1 MLGIATVLQV
11 GVSMPQQTPAS
22 IGPVLTRALG
32 LSRPQLGLLTSAI
45 WGGMLLGMLPSGIL
59 ADRYGERRVI
69 VGGTVLL
76 AGLLLLAAQAT
87 TFPVLFG
94 LLLLASIG
102 AASSFPGSTKMIAG
116 WFRPEQRG
124 LALGV
129 RQTGV
134 TIAGVAAA
142 TILPPIAVALGW
154 QAAFRT
160 VALIVLATVACFAIF
175 YRGPATD
182 RESAGSA
189 YTSFNAGLLMRN
201 RTFVVATAYA
211 WVFMGALACSVTY
224 LGVSLHEGAGL
235 SVVEAGFVLAV
246 LQVGGIAGR
255 IGWGVL
261 SDGLGRRSPTMLL
274 AGFVGILSCSGMAL
288 LDGRVGMP
296 LVLALAFLLGLS
308 TMGWNAL
315 YITLLAEAVPAR
327 NAATALGLGLT
338 VSFSGMFVASPVF
351 GLLADRSG
359 SYALSWA
366 ALAFWAA
373 LGTAIALGIRERPVA
388 HEGEVAAAG

>member
-1 MLGIATVLQV
+1 MLGLTTALQV
-11 GVSMPQQTPAS
+11 GVSMPQQTPAA
-22 IGPVLTRALG
+22 IGPVLTPALG

-69 VGGTVLL
+69 VGGTILL
-76 AGLLLLAAQAT
+76 AGFLLLAAQAT

-102 AASSFPGSTKMIAG
+102 AASSSPGGTKVIAG
-116 WFRPEQRG
+116 WFQPKQRG
-124 LALGV
+124 MALGI

-142 TILPPIAVALGW
+142 LILPPIAVAMGW
-154 QAAFRT
+154 HAAFRT
-160 VALIVLATVACFAIF
+160 VALIVLVATACFAIF
-175 YRGPATD
+175 YREPGAGT
-182 RESAGSA
+182 ESAGVA
-189 YTSFNAGLLMRN
+189 YASFNPGQLIRN
-201 RTFVVATAYA
+201 RTFVAATAYA

-235 SVVEAGFVLAV
+235 SVVEAGFVLAM

-261 SDGLGRRSPTMLL
+261 SDRLGRRSPIMLL
-274 AGFVGILSCSGMAL
+274 AGLLGVPSCLGMAL
-288 LDGRVGMP
+288 LHGPVAMP
-296 LVLALAFLLGLS
+296 LLLALAFMLGSS

-315 YITLLAEAVPAR
+315 YITLVAEAVPAHG
-327 NAATALGLGLT
+327 AATALGLGLT
-338 VSFSGMFVASPVF
+338 IAFSGMFVVSPLF
-351 GLLADRSG
+351 GLLADWSG
-359 SYALSWA
+359 SYGLPWA
-366 ALAFWAA
+366 ALALWAA
-373 LGTAIALGIRERPVA
+373 FGTAIALSIGESPVA
-388 HEGEVAAAG
+388 GKAEAAVAR